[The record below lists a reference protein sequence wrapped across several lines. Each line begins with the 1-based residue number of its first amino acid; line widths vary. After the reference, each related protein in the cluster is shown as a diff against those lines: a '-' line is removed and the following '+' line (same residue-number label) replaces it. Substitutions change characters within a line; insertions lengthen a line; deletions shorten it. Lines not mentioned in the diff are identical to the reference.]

1 MSISL
6 RNHEDRIV
14 ALERRVIDLAQ
25 QIQNNKPGRS
35 ITELYHGSHGG
46 GRLTIPNVNFS
57 DYSLIIAH
65 VVVEP
70 RDSWTSIFYSAN
82 LICPTYRIGGENYD
96 CIDLTGDD
104 AAGMFLSSNNTIDFH
119 QWAGVWIRFVWG
131 VK

>member
-1 MSISL
+1 MERKISEL
-6 RNHEDRIV
+6 D
-14 ALERRVIDLAQ
+14 Q
-25 QIQNNKPGRS
+25 KIQDVKPKRS

-96 CIDLTGDD
+96 CVDLTGDD